1 MKAFALFLVCS
12 FPHLSNAQFIQGDT
26 SFLAIAQSTAILRYE
41 KSLGMESMLY
51 QGTEYFAPKQTSD
64 SHPFLIDDW
73 VTGDLVYFGE
83 SFRQIPM
90 MYDIT
95 TNKLIIE
102 SGHGTMMAL
111 INEKIAS
118 FTLGDRHF
126 QLMGE
131 RNNLPQLAFYQ
142 MLYPGH
148 STVLAL
154 CQKKPIKKIES
165 SQVNFLYSDKTQ
177 YFVLHDGTYHLLTGK
192 RQVLEIFSDQ
202 KSELRKFIKKN
213 GISFSKDAA
222 RALTEI
228 AAAYDILKS
237 PE

>member
-111 INEKIAS
+111 INEKISA
-118 FTLGDRHF
+118 FTLHDQHF

-131 RNNLPQLAFYQ
+131 TNNLPQPGFYEL
-142 MLYPGH
+142 LYPGR

-154 CQKKPIKKIES
+154 RQKKTIKKIES
-165 SQVNFLYSDKTQ
+165 SQVNLLYSDKTQ
-177 YFVLHDGTYHLLTGK
+177 YFVFSNGTYHLLTGK
-192 RQVLEIFSDQ
+192 RQILEIFYDH
-202 KSELRKFIKKN
+202 KSEIRKFIKKK
-213 GISFSKDAA
+213 GFSFSKDPA
-222 RALTEI
+222 RAFTEI
-228 AAAYDILKS
+228 AATYDVLKS
-237 PE
+237 TQ